1 MKRKRPSHLQQFQ
14 KQLKSLNVSGYWVT
28 HIPDLFY
35 LAGFGAEGCWG
46 IVGPKQAAML
56 VPALATDQATVLAPE
71 FKIITAT
78 RVMNAYATVVEYA
91 LKNGWKTVGYD
102 PYHTVEAHI
111 VALRKISGAKLKWM
125 PIVAATTPLRIKK
138 DPEEVQALRRAGN
151 VVARGFAHI
160 KAMARPGMRECDLA
174 AEFESFIKRNGATK
188 TSFDSIVA
196 FGENAAYPH
205 YITGSQVLRKNDI
218 VLCDIGALVDGYCS
232 DLTRTFF
239 LGSITP
245 LGQKVYDTVARAQ
258 RLSIEAVK
266 PGVKTA
272 QIDRIARDEIER
284 AGYGPRFIHS
294 TGHGVGVEIHEAPG
308 VGPASTE
315 TLEPGMI
322 ITVEPGIYLQG
333 WGGVRIEDT
342 LLVTDKGCEILTK
355 EEELTP

>member
-1 MKRKRPSHLQQFQ
+1 MKAKRSSHLKQFQ
-14 KQLKSLNVSGYWVT
+14 KHLKTLGVGGYWIT

-35 LAGFGAEGCWG
+35 LSGYGAEGCWG
-46 IVGPKQAAML
+46 MIGAQHAAML
-56 VPALATDQATVLAPE
+56 VPALAADQAKAIAKE
-71 FKIITAT
+71 FKILTAT
-78 RVMNAYATVVEYA
+78 RATNAFAAIIDVAV
-91 LKNGWKTVGYD
+91 KNNWKTIGYD
-102 PYHTVEAHI
+102 PYHTVEGYLTT
-111 VALRKISGAKLKWM
+111 VRKLSGSKLKWV
-125 PIVAATTPLRIKK
+125 PVPNATIPLRIKK
-138 DPEEVQALRRAGN
+138 DPDEIKALREAGN
-151 VVARGFAHI
+151 LVARGFNHI
-160 KAMARPGMRECDLA
+160 KKIARPGMRECDLA
-174 AEFESFIKRNGATK
+174 ADFESFIKKNGAIK

-205 YITGSQVLRKNDI
+205 YITGNRILRKNDI

-239 LGSITP
+239 LGSISP
-245 LGQKVYDTVARAQ
+245 LGRTVYDTVARAQ

-266 PGVKTA
+266 PGVKSA

-315 TLEPGMI
+315 VLEPGMI

-342 LLVTDKGCEILTK
+342 LLVTDNGYEILTK
-355 EEELTP
+355 